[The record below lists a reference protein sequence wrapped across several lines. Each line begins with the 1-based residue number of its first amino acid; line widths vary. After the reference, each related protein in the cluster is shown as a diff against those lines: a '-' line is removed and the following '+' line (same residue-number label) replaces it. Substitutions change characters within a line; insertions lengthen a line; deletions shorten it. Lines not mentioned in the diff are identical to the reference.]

1 MAKEFDIYLNNRLTE
16 CDILVYSIPYRDGLT
31 AIHKLILESC
41 IESYT
46 LQKFVAMQTGSELV
60 HHIDEMLKTCYE
72 RLSYA
77 TELDV
82 TATFQTHY
90 SLYSDTAGIIMSA
103 ECVETLSN
111 LFAKAEF
118 AMQLTAQPVM
128 AYTGKSGG
136 NAESSLV
143 INAALEK
150 DIKNSLLT
158 VAPVVEIETSVLGT
172 NKRSAISVSPGIDIA
187 CELTNLCYRFYNGA
201 QAVIQMAADV
211 LATELHYSL
220 GEGTSAIDFSADI
233 GDGDCSTKYEEF
245 ETAVIFVAEVVEAI
259 RQFMHPELHS
269 IAIGIVVDPIMK
281 RHRLLSEMD
290 ADNLSAYDDMLLEE
304 IDYVII

>member
-77 TELDV
+77 TGLDV

-111 LFAKAEF
+111 LFAKAES

-220 GEGTSAIDFSADI
+220 GEGTSAIEFSADI

>member
-46 LQKFVAMQTGSELV
+46 LQKFVAVQTGSELV

-72 RLSYA
+72 RLNYA
-77 TELDV
+77 TEFDV

-103 ECVETLSN
+103 ECIETLSN
-111 LFAKAEF
+111 LFAKAES

-220 GEGTSAIDFSADI
+220 GEGISAIELSADI

-245 ETAVIFVAEVVEAI
+245 ETVVIFVAEVVEAI

>member
-46 LQKFVAMQTGSELV
+46 LQKFVAVQTGSELV

-72 RLSYA
+72 RLNYA
-77 TELDV
+77 TEFDV

-103 ECVETLSN
+103 ECIETLSN

-220 GEGTSAIDFSADI
+220 GEGISAIELSADI

-245 ETAVIFVAEVVEAI
+245 ETVVIFVAEVVEAI

>member
-158 VAPVVEIETSVLGT
+158 VEPVVEIESSVLGT

-220 GEGTSAIDFSADI
+220 GEGISAIELSADI
-233 GDGDCSTKYEEF
+233 VDGDCSTKYEEF

-269 IAIGIVVDPIMK
+269 ITIGIVVDPIMK

>member
-118 AMQLTAQPVM
+118 AMQLTAQPVV

-220 GEGTSAIDFSADI
+220 GEGTSAIEFSADI

-269 IAIGIVVDPIMK
+269 IAIGIIVDPIMK

>member
-111 LFAKAEF
+111 LFAKAES
-118 AMQLTAQPVM
+118 AMQFTAQPVM

-220 GEGTSAIDFSADI
+220 GEGTSAIEFSADI

>member
-72 RLSYA
+72 RLNYA
-77 TELDV
+77 TEFDV

-111 LFAKAEF
+111 LFAKAES

-220 GEGTSAIDFSADI
+220 GEGTSAIEFSADI
-233 GDGDCSTKYEEF
+233 GDGDCSTTYEEF

>member
-46 LQKFVAMQTGSELV
+46 LQKFVAVQTGSELV

-72 RLSYA
+72 RLNYA
-77 TELDV
+77 TEFDV

-90 SLYSDTAGIIMSA
+90 SLYSDTAGIIVSA

-111 LFAKAEF
+111 LFAKAES

-136 NAESSLV
+136 NAESSFV
-143 INAALEK
+143 INTALEK

-158 VAPVVEIETSVLGT
+158 VEPVVEIESSVLGT

-220 GEGTSAIDFSADI
+220 GEGISAIELSADI

>member
-220 GEGTSAIDFSADI
+220 GEGTSAIEFPADI

>member
-220 GEGTSAIDFSADI
+220 GEGTSAIEFSADI

-259 RQFMHPELHS
+259 RQFMHPELHG

>member
-220 GEGTSAIDFSADI
+220 GEGTSAIEFSADI

>member
-46 LQKFVAMQTGSELV
+46 LQKFVAVQTGSELV

-72 RLSYA
+72 RLNYA
-77 TELDV
+77 TEFDV

-90 SLYSDTAGIIMSA
+90 SLYSDTAGIIVSA

-111 LFAKAEF
+111 LFAKAES

-143 INAALEK
+143 INTALEK
-150 DIKNSLLT
+150 DIKNSLIT
-158 VAPVVEIETSVLGT
+158 VAPVVEIESSVLGT

-220 GEGTSAIDFSADI
+220 GEGISAIELSADI

-245 ETAVIFVAEVVEAI
+245 ETVVIFVAEVVEAI

>member
-118 AMQLTAQPVM
+118 AMQLTVQPVM

-220 GEGTSAIDFSADI
+220 GEGTSAIEFSADI

>member
-46 LQKFVAMQTGSELV
+46 LQKFVAVQTGSELV

-72 RLSYA
+72 RLNYA
-77 TELDV
+77 TEFDV

-90 SLYSDTAGIIMSA
+90 SLYSDTAGIFVSA
-103 ECVETLSN
+103 DCVEALSN
-111 LFAKAEF
+111 LFAKAES

-143 INAALEK
+143 INTALEK

-158 VAPVVEIETSVLGT
+158 VEPVVEIESSVLGT

-220 GEGTSAIDFSADI
+220 GEGISAIELSADI

>member
-46 LQKFVAMQTGSELV
+46 LQKFVAVQTGSELV

-72 RLSYA
+72 RLNYA
-77 TELDV
+77 TEFDV

-90 SLYSDTAGIIMSA
+90 SLYSDTVGIIVSA

-111 LFAKAEF
+111 LFAKAES

-143 INAALEK
+143 INTALEK

-158 VAPVVEIETSVLGT
+158 VEPVVEIESSVLGT

-220 GEGTSAIDFSADI
+220 GEGISAIELSADI

>member
-118 AMQLTAQPVM
+118 AMQLTAQPVV

-220 GEGTSAIDFSADI
+220 GEGTSAIEFSADI

>member
-1 MAKEFDIYLNNRLTE
+1 MAKEFDIYLNKRLTE

-46 LQKFVAMQTGSELV
+46 LQKFIAVQTGSELV

-72 RLSYA
+72 RLNHA
-77 TELDV
+77 TELGV

-90 SLYSDTAGIIMSA
+90 SLYSDPAGITVSA

-111 LFAKAEF
+111 LFAKAES

-136 NAESSLV
+136 NAESNLV

-158 VAPVVEIETSVLGT
+158 VEPAVEIETSVLGT
-172 NKRSAISVSPGIDIA
+172 NKISAISVSPEIDIA

-201 QAVIQMAADV
+201 QTVIQMAADV

-220 GEGTSAIDFSADI
+220 GEGVSAIEFSADVSG
-233 GDGDCSTKYEEF
+233 GDYSTKYVAF
-245 ETAVIFVAEVVEAI
+245 ESAITIMSEVVEAV
-259 RQFMHPELHS
+259 RQFMQPELNG
-269 IAIGIVVDPIMK
+269 IVIGITVDPIMK
-281 RHRLLSEMD
+281 RHRLLGEMD
-290 ADNLSAYDDMLLEE
+290 ADNLSAYDDKLLEE

>member
-46 LQKFVAMQTGSELV
+46 LQKFVAVQTGSELV

-72 RLSYA
+72 RLNYA
-77 TELDV
+77 TEFDV

-111 LFAKAEF
+111 LFTKAES

-220 GEGTSAIDFSADI
+220 GEGTSAIEFSADI

>member
-16 CDILVYSIPYRDGLT
+16 CDIIVYSIPYRDGLT

-46 LQKFVAMQTGSELV
+46 LQKFVAVQTGSELV

-72 RLSYA
+72 RLNYA

-90 SLYSDTAGIIMSA
+90 SLYSNTAGITVSA
-103 ECVETLSN
+103 ECIETLSN
-111 LFAKAEF
+111 LFAKAES

-158 VAPVVEIETSVLGT
+158 VEPVVEIETSVLGT

-201 QAVIQMAADV
+201 QAVIQMAANV

-220 GEGTSAIDFSADI
+220 GEGVSAIEFSADI

-269 IAIGIVVDPIMK
+269 IAIGLVVDPILK

>member
-46 LQKFVAMQTGSELV
+46 LQKFVAVQTGSELV

-72 RLSYA
+72 RLNYA
-77 TELDV
+77 TEFDV

-90 SLYSDTAGIIMSA
+90 SLYSDTAGIIVSA

-111 LFAKAEF
+111 LFAKAES

-143 INAALEK
+143 INTALEK

-158 VAPVVEIETSVLGT
+158 VEPVVEIESSVLGT

-220 GEGTSAIDFSADI
+220 GEGISAIELSADI

-304 IDYVII
+304 IDYAII

>member
-46 LQKFVAMQTGSELV
+46 LQKFVAVQTGSELV

-72 RLSYA
+72 RLNYA
-77 TELDV
+77 TEFDV

-111 LFAKAEF
+111 LFAKAES

-220 GEGTSAIDFSADI
+220 GEGISAIELSADI

-245 ETAVIFVAEVVEAI
+245 ETVVIFVAEVVEAI

-269 IAIGIVVDPIMK
+269 IAIGIVIDPIMK

>member
-46 LQKFVAMQTGSELV
+46 LQKFVAVQTGSELV

-72 RLSYA
+72 RLNYA
-77 TELDV
+77 TEFDV

-90 SLYSDTAGIIMSA
+90 SLYSDTAGIIVSA

-111 LFAKAEF
+111 LFAKAES

-201 QAVIQMAADV
+201 QAVIQIAADV

-220 GEGTSAIDFSADI
+220 GEGTSAIEFSADI

>member
-46 LQKFVAMQTGSELV
+46 LQKFVAVQTGSELV

-72 RLSYA
+72 RLNYA
-77 TELDV
+77 TEFDV

-103 ECVETLSN
+103 ECIETLSN
-111 LFAKAEF
+111 LFAKAES

-128 AYTGKSGG
+128 AHTGKSGG

-220 GEGTSAIDFSADI
+220 GEGISAIELSADI

-245 ETAVIFVAEVVEAI
+245 ETVVIFVAEVVEAI

>member
-46 LQKFVAMQTGSELV
+46 LQKFVAVQTGSELV
-60 HHIDEMLKTCYE
+60 HHIDEMLKTCCE
-72 RLSYA
+72 RLNYA
-77 TELDV
+77 TEFDV

-111 LFAKAEF
+111 LFAKAES

-220 GEGTSAIDFSADI
+220 GEGISAIELSADI

-245 ETAVIFVAEVVEAI
+245 ETVVIFVAEVVEAI

>member
-1 MAKEFDIYLNNRLTE
+1 MAKEFDIYLNKRMTE
-16 CDILVYSIPYRDGLT
+16 CDIIVYSIPYRDGLT
-31 AIHKLILESC
+31 IIHKLILESC

-46 LQKFVAMQTGSELV
+46 LQKFVAAQTGSELI

-77 TELDV
+77 TELNV
-82 TATFQTHY
+82 SATFQTHY
-90 SLYSDTAGIIMSA
+90 ALYSDIAGITISA

-111 LFAKAEF
+111 LFTEAES
-118 AMQLTAQPVM
+118 AMQLTAHPVM

-136 NAESSLV
+136 SAESSLIV
-143 INAALEK
+143 NAALEK

-158 VAPVVEIETSVLGT
+158 IIPAVEMDASVLGT
-172 NKRSAISVSPGIDIA
+172 NKKGVMSVDSSIRIA
-187 CELTNLCYRFYNGA
+187 SELTNLCYRFYNGA
-201 QAVIQMAADV
+201 QAVVQMAADV

-220 GEGTSAIDFSADI
+220 GEGTSAIEFSADI

>member
-72 RLSYA
+72 RLNYA
-77 TELDV
+77 TEFDV

-111 LFAKAEF
+111 LFAKAES

-201 QAVIQMAADV
+201 QAVIQVAADV

-220 GEGTSAIDFSADI
+220 GEGTSAIEFSADI

>member
-46 LQKFVAMQTGSELV
+46 LQKFVAVQTGSELV

-72 RLSYA
+72 RLNYA
-77 TELDV
+77 TEFDV

-90 SLYSDTAGIIMSA
+90 SLYSDTAGIIVSA

-111 LFAKAEF
+111 LFAKAES

-143 INAALEK
+143 INTALEK

-158 VAPVVEIETSVLGT
+158 VEPVVEIESSVLGT

-220 GEGTSAIDFSADI
+220 GEGISAIELSADI

-290 ADNLSAYDDMLLEE
+290 ANNLSAYDDMLLEE

>member
-46 LQKFVAMQTGSELV
+46 LQKFVAVQTGSELV

-72 RLSYA
+72 RLNYV

-90 SLYSDTAGIIMSA
+90 SLYSDTAGIIVSA

-111 LFAKAEF
+111 LFAKAES

-158 VAPVVEIETSVLGT
+158 VAPVVKIETSVLGT

-220 GEGTSAIDFSADI
+220 GEGTSAIEFSADI

>member
-111 LFAKAEF
+111 LLAKAEF

-220 GEGTSAIDFSADI
+220 GEGTSAIEFSADI

>member
-136 NAESSLV
+136 NAESSFV

-220 GEGTSAIDFSADI
+220 GEGTSAIEFSADI

>member
-46 LQKFVAMQTGSELV
+46 LQKFVAIQTGSELV

-111 LFAKAEF
+111 LFAKAES

-220 GEGTSAIDFSADI
+220 GEGTSAIEFSADI

-269 IAIGIVVDPIMK
+269 IAIGIVVYPIMK

>member
-46 LQKFVAMQTGSELV
+46 LQKFVAVQTGSELV

-72 RLSYA
+72 RLNYA
-77 TELDV
+77 TEFDV

-90 SLYSDTAGIIMSA
+90 SLYSDTAGIIVSA

-111 LFAKAEF
+111 LFAKAES

-220 GEGTSAIDFSADI
+220 GEGISAIELSADI

>member
-111 LFAKAEF
+111 LFTKAES

-220 GEGTSAIDFSADI
+220 GEGTSAIEFSADI
-233 GDGDCSTKYEEF
+233 GDGDYSTKYEEF

>member
-1 MAKEFDIYLNNRLTE
+1 MAKEFDIYLNKRLTE

-46 LQKFVAMQTGSELV
+46 LQKFVALQTGSELV

-90 SLYSDTAGIIMSA
+90 SLYSDTAGITVSA

-111 LFAKAEF
+111 LFTKAES
-118 AMQLTAQPVM
+118 AMQLTAQPIM

-136 NAESSLV
+136 KAESSFV
-143 INAALEK
+143 INAALES

-158 VAPVVEIETSVLGT
+158 VEPAVEIGTSVLGT
-172 NKRSAISVSPGIDIA
+172 NKRSVISISPGIDIA
-187 CELTNLCYRFYNGA
+187 SDLTNLCYRFYNGA

-211 LATELHYSL
+211 LATELHFSL
-220 GEGTSAIDFSADI
+220 GEGISAIELSADI
-233 GDGDCSTKYEEF
+233 GNGDCSTKYEDF
-245 ETAVIFVAEVVEAI
+245 ETAVIFMSEVVETI
-259 RQFMHPELHS
+259 QQFMNPEFHG
-269 IAIGIVVDPIMK
+269 IAVGLIVEPILK

-290 ADNLSAYDDMLLEE
+290 DSNLSVFDDMSFEE

>member
-158 VAPVVEIETSVLGT
+158 VEPVVEIESSVLGT

-220 GEGTSAIDFSADI
+220 GEGISAIELSADI

-269 IAIGIVVDPIMK
+269 ITIGIVVDPIMK

>member
-46 LQKFVAMQTGSELV
+46 LQKFVAIQNLSELV

-111 LFAKAEF
+111 LFAKAES

-158 VAPVVEIETSVLGT
+158 IAPVVEIETSVLGT

-220 GEGTSAIDFSADI
+220 GEGTSAIEFSADI

>member
-46 LQKFVAMQTGSELV
+46 LQKFVAIQTGSELV

-111 LFAKAEF
+111 LFAKAES

-220 GEGTSAIDFSADI
+220 GEGTSAIEFSADI
-233 GDGDCSTKYEEF
+233 VDGDCSTKYEEF

>member
-1 MAKEFDIYLNNRLTE
+1 M
-16 CDILVYSIPYRDGLT
+16 
-31 AIHKLILESC
+31 ESC

-46 LQKFVAMQTGSELV
+46 LQKFVAIQTGSELV

-111 LFAKAEF
+111 LFAKAES

-220 GEGTSAIDFSADI
+220 GEGTSAIEFSADI